1 MNLELHNFHTRA
13 SGTVTGQSAPRSTS
27 LPHTSASLNI
37 LPKRANDTIQHCRSW
52 NDGACRWSLGQCRCR
67 HICERCDGQHPL
79 TNCTFQAYKGSERSR
94 SLGENAVGVNNK
106 VALQITAPS
115 CVNSVSSS
123 LTVPCSTFALTGVDS
138 QQKIGLPRSSCSF
151 NDSYSSALALPL
163 HQPLLPFYKVS
174 PIRVTKLNKEMLTL
188 PDQSFVTCVLDGLH
202 NGFWVGFNLASVSIK
217 SATQNMPSVSLQPSV
232 IDDYL
237 HPELAKGRVAGPFSS
252 PPLPHLHISRFGVIP
267 KKHQPGKWRLILDLS
282 SPDGH
287 SVNDGIRKDPFTVQ
301 YMKVDDIIAGIMSL
315 GRGTL
320 LAKFDVESPYRIIP
334 VHPNDL
340 YLLGMQLQGNYFVD
354 ITLPFGL
361 PSAP

>member
-138 QQKIGLPRSSCSF
+138 QQKIGLHRSSCSF

-174 PIRVTKLNKEMLTL
+174 PIRVAKLNKEMLTH
-188 PDQSFVTCVLDGLH
+188 PDQSFVTYALGRSSEWVSCWFRPCFGLLKIGH
-202 NGFWVGFNLASVSIK
+202 TEYALA
-217 SATQNMPSVSLQPSV
+217 SLQPSV

-237 HPELAKGRVAGPFSS
+237 YTELAKGRVAVPFSS
-252 PPLPHLHISRFGVIP
+252 PPIPHHHISF
-267 KKHQPGKWRLILDLS
+267 
-282 SPDGH
+282 
-287 SVNDGIRKDPFTVQ
+287 F
-301 YMKVDDIIAGIMSL
+301 
-315 GRGTL
+315 
-320 LAKFDVESPYRIIP
+320 
-334 VHPNDL
+334 
-340 YLLGMQLQGNYFVD
+340 
-354 ITLPFGL
+354 
-361 PSAP
+361 

>member
-52 NDGACRWSLGQCRCR
+52 NDGACRWSLGQCRYC

-138 QQKIGLPRSSCSF
+138 QQKIGLHRSSCSF
-151 NDSYSSALALPL
+151 NDSYLSALALPL
-163 HQPLLPFYKVS
+163 HQPLLPF
-174 PIRVTKLNKEMLTL
+174 L
-188 PDQSFVTCVLDGLH
+188 QSFSYKSGKIKQGNAHTSRSIFC
-202 NGFWVGFNLASVSIK
+202 NLC
-217 SATQNMPSVSLQPSV
+217 
-232 IDDYL
+232 
-237 HPELAKGRVAGPFSS
+237 
-252 PPLPHLHISRFGVIP
+252 
-267 KKHQPGKWRLILDLS
+267 
-282 SPDGH
+282 
-287 SVNDGIRKDPFTVQ
+287 
-301 YMKVDDIIAGIMSL
+301 L
-315 GRGTL
+315 GRSSEWVSCW
-320 LAKFDVESPYRIIP
+320 FRPC
-334 VHPNDL
+334 
-340 YLLGMQLQGNYFVD
+340 
-354 ITLPFGL
+354 FGL
-361 PSAP
+361 LKIGHTEYALC